1 MREFYWKTRARLLAA
16 GLWPQGWIARGAFYS
31 LNLAI
36 GLFVL
41 KLLLNV
47 WAPAVSESLGG
58 WIKFLI
64 FDAALLFTILA
75 FRGLRQRVLWR
86 LRNRLIVT
94 YVFIGVI
101 PAVLLVAMA
110 LIATYL
116 FAGQFAS
123 FVVTSEINSQL
134 RSMQAVNA
142 AVSNELASRIEKGEP
157 PTADSLAGLRKR
169 DRAWG
174 RRRVC
179 AWRGSRIL
187 LFSAGTQNSSAM
199 TFPDFFNKEGG
210 EFAKA
215 VREGQPF
222 KEIVRDRDELYLRVA
237 SVFDLGQEKLTVVT
251 SEPLDRNLLS
261 EIAANLGEIT
271 LYAAGIGFDETRQ
284 SSKGQTGAKETGAK
298 ETGAKESSAPV
309 SLSAKPETKRDG
321 FVISGSEAAAK
332 AQPGQQVLRPTF
344 TVGALA
350 APSGLMDREIT
361 FATPLPVIDW
371 KSGDRARAGALVQ
384 VRTRPSVLYSHL
396 FAALGDFAQG
406 VEYILLAV
414 LVIFALIELIALI
427 IGTRMTKTVTG
438 AVAQLYDATRNVDRG
453 DFSHRIP
460 VKSADQLAQLSL
472 SFNSMTESIEKLIEE
487 QKQKQRLEGELAIAQ
502 EVQAQL
508 FPRQVTE
515 LESLEV
521 HGFCRPARTVS
532 GDYYDFLTA
541 SSHKLILAVGDIS
554 GKGISAALLMATIHS
569 AVRAYS
575 VESLPQMRE
584 PVAVGAVAGAG
595 RVMAA
600 WPEGIEISPGAL
612 LGLLN
617 HQLYESTPPEKYAT
631 LFLGIYDGR
640 SHQLTYSNGGH
651 LPPILIGENGAIRRL
666 EAGGTVVGLFD
677 NMTYD
682 EGSVLMHP
690 GEIFVAYSDGVTEP
704 ENEFGEFGEDRLIDL
719 VSANRHLPLVQI
731 GQAVTSAV
739 DDWIG
744 DNEQPDDITLVLARP
759 R

>member
-1 MREFYWKTRARLLAA
+1 MRKIYWNFRARMQAA
-16 GLWPQGWIARGAFYS
+16 GLWPRGWVARGACYS
-31 LNLAI
+31 L
-36 GLFVL
+36 GLSAALFAL
-41 KLLLNV
+41 QMLLTPFAPK
-47 WAPAVSESLGG
+47 WADSLGG
-58 WIKFLI
+58 WVKFLL
-64 FDAALLFTILA
+64 FDAALLFSIVA
-75 FRGLRQRVLWR
+75 FRQLRQKVLWR

-101 PAVLLVAMA
+101 TVVLLIAMA
-110 LIATYL
+110 STTIYL

-123 FVVTSEINSQL
+123 FVVTSDINSQL

-142 AVSNELASRIEKGEP
+142 AVSNELAVRIEKGEP
-157 PTADSLAGLRKR
+157 PTLASLAGLKKR
-169 DRAWG
+169 ERAW
-174 RRRVC
+174 RRRQVT
-179 AWRGSRIL
+179 AWRGTKSL
-187 LFSAGTQNSSAM
+187 QLSGTQDNSVA
-199 TFPDFFNKEGG
+199 FPDFVNKNDNPY
-210 EFAKA
+210 AKA
-215 VREGQPF
+215 IRAGEPF
-222 KEIVRDRDELYLRVA
+222 KEIVRDHDALYLRVA
-237 SVFDLGQEKLTVVT
+237 SVFDVGPEKLTVVC
-251 SEPLDRNLLS
+251 SEPLDQNLVAD
-261 EIAANLGEIT
+261 IAANLGEIT
-271 LYAAGIGFDETRQ
+271 LYGAGISLDDSQRNDAQRNRQ
-284 SSKGQTGAKETGAK
+284 T
-298 ETGAKESSAPV
+298 
-309 SLSAKPETKRDG
+309 
-321 FVISGSEAAAK
+321 SGSANQGGFQTRLFAEPDKGDGGSAVHQGKTTAGPENNP
-332 AQPGQQVLRPTF
+332 QMFHPTC
-344 TVGALA
+344 TVGSLP
-350 APSGLMDREIT
+350 APADAMDREIT
-361 FATPLPVIDW
+361 FGTPLQVLDW
-371 KSGDRARAGALVQ
+371 TTGDVERAGALVR

-396 FAALGDFAQG
+396 FAALGDIARG
-406 VEYILLAV
+406 VEYLLLAI
-414 LVIFALIELIALI
+414 LIFFAVIELVAFI
-427 IGTRMTKTVTG
+427 IGTRMTQTVTG

-460 VKSADQLAQLSL
+460 VKSADQLSQLSV
-472 SFNSMTESIEKLIEE
+472 SFISMTESIEKLILE
-487 QKQKQRLEGELAIAQ
+487 QKEKQRLEGELAIAQ

-595 RVMAA
+595 RMMAA

-631 LFLGIYDGR
+631 LFLAIYDGR
-640 SHQLTYSNGGH
+640 SRRLTYSNGGH
-651 LPPILIGENGAIRRL
+651 LPPILISEGGAVRRL

-682 EGSVLMHP
+682 EGSVEMHP
-690 GEIFVAYSDGVTEP
+690 GEIFLAYSDGVTEP
-704 ENEFGEFGEDRLIDL
+704 ENEFGEFGEERLIDL
-719 VSANRHLPLVQI
+719 VSANRTSPLVQI
-731 GQAVTSAV
+731 SQAVTSAV

-744 DNEQPDDITLVLARP
+744 DNEQPDDITPVLARA

>member
-1 MREFYWKTRARLLAA
+1 MREFYWKNRARLLTA
-16 GLWPQGWIARGAFYS
+16 GLWPQGWIARGACYS
-31 LNLAI
+31 LGLAI

-41 KLLLNV
+41 EMLLTLF
-47 WAPAVSESLGG
+47 APAAGGSLGG
-58 WIKFLI
+58 WVKFLV
-64 FDAALLFTILA
+64 FDASLLFAILA
-75 FRGLRQRVLWR
+75 FRVLKRRVLWR

-101 PAVLLVAMA
+101 PAALLVTMA
-110 LIATYL
+110 LVTIYL

-142 AVSNELASRIEKGEP
+142 AVSNELAARIEKGQA
-157 PTADSLAGLRKR
+157 PTAESLVGLRKR

-179 AWRGSRIL
+179 AWHGTRVL
-187 LFSAGTQNSSAM
+187 LLSGGGPNPALMA
-199 TFPDFFNKEGG
+199 FPDFFNKDQG
-210 EFAKA
+210 EYAKA
-215 VREGQPF
+215 IREGRPF
-222 KEIVRDRDELYLRVA
+222 KEIVRDNDGLYLRVA
-237 SVFDLGQEKLTVVT
+237 SVFVVGSEKLTVVT
-251 SEPLDRNLLS
+251 GEPLDKDLVAD
-261 EIAANLGEIT
+261 IAANLGEIT
-271 LYAAGIGFDETRQ
+271 VYSAGIVLDDSRQNDQ
-284 SSKGQTGAKETGAK
+284 SS
-298 ETGAKESSAPV
+298 
-309 SLSAKPETKRDG
+309 
-321 FVISGSEAAAK
+321 AAK
-332 AQPGQQVLRPTF
+332 DRGFQTRLFAQPEKGKSDSGVRAGKTEPITTDNRQAFRPTF
-344 TVGALA
+344 TVGSLG
-350 APSGLMDREIT
+350 APADMMDREIT
-361 FATPLPVIDW
+361 FATPLPVVDW
-371 KSGDRARAGALVQ
+371 KTGNLARAGALVS

-396 FAALGDFAQG
+396 FAALGDIAQG
-406 VEYILLAV
+406 VEYILLAI
-414 LVIFALIELIALI
+414 LIFFGVIELVALI
-427 IGTRMTKTVTG
+427 IGTRMTSTVTG
-438 AVAQLYDATRNVDRG
+438 AVAHLYDATKHVDRG

-472 SFNSMTESIEKLIEE
+472 SFNSMTESIEKLIQE
-487 QKQKQRLEGELAIAQ
+487 QKEKQRLEGELAIAQ

-508 FPRQVTE
+508 FPRQVSE

-584 PVAVGAVAGAG
+584 PVAVGALAGAG
-595 RVMAA
+595 RVMAT

-640 SHQLTYSNGGH
+640 SHRLTYSNGGH
-651 LPPILIGENGAIRRL
+651 LPPILIRKDGAIRRL

-677 NMTYD
+677 NMTYE
-682 EGSVLMHP
+682 EGAVEMHP
-690 GEIFVAYSDGVTEP
+690 GEVFLAYSDGVTEP
-704 ENEFGEFGEDRLIDL
+704 ENDFGEFGEQRLIDL
-719 VSANRHLPLVQI
+719 VSDNRNLPLPQI
-731 GQAVTSAV
+731 SQLVTTAVEN
-739 DDWIG
+739 WIG
-744 DNEQPDDITLVLARP
+744 ENEQPDDVTLVLARA

>member
-1 MREFYWKTRARLLAA
+1 MKQFYSSLRARMLAA
-16 GLWPQGWIARGAFYS
+16 DLWPQGWVARGACYS
-31 LNLAI
+31 LGFAL
-36 GLFVL
+36 GLLVLQMVL
-41 KLLLNV
+41 KLF
-47 WAPAVSESLGG
+47 APAAAASIGG
-58 WIKFLI
+58 WVKFLI
-64 FDAALLFTILA
+64 FDAALLFSIVA
-75 FRGLRQRVLWR
+75 FRWLKRKLLWR

-101 PAVLLVAMA
+101 PAALLVTMA
-110 LIATYL
+110 LVTIYL

-134 RSMQAVNA
+134 RSLQAVNA
-142 AVSNELASRIEKGEP
+142 AVSNELAARIEKGEA
-157 PTADSLAGLRKR
+157 PTAESLAGLRKR

-179 AWRGSRIL
+179 AWYGTRLLLLSTGS
-187 LFSAGTQNSSAM
+187 SDPASM
-199 TFPDFFNKEGG
+199 TFPDFFNKDGSEY
-210 EFAKA
+210 AKA
-215 VREGQPF
+215 IREGQPF
-222 KEIVRDRDELYLRVA
+222 KEIVRDNDELYLRVA
-237 SVFDLGQEKLTVVT
+237 SVFAVGSEKLTVIT
-251 SEPLDRNLLS
+251 GEPLDKNLVAD
-261 EIAANLGEIT
+261 IAANLGEIT
-271 LYAAGIGFDETRQ
+271 LYSSGITLDAQGNYQNPNAPKAGVAAGPAKEHGFQTRLFEEPGN
-284 SSKGQTGAKETGAK
+284 SKGGSGEGN
-298 ETGAKESSAPV
+298 GRSAP
-309 SLSAKPETKRDG
+309 SPEV
-321 FVISGSEAAAK
+321 FHPA
-332 AQPGQQVLRPTF
+332 F
-344 TVGALA
+344 TVGSLA
-350 APSGLMDREIT
+350 APAGMTDREIT
-361 FATPLPVIDW
+361 FGTPLPVVDW
-371 KSGDRARAGALVQ
+371 KSGDRSPAGALVS
-384 VRTRPSVLYSHL
+384 VRTRPSVLYTHL
-396 FAALGDFAQG
+396 FAALGDLARG
-406 VEYILLAV
+406 VEYILLGILIFFAV
-414 LVIFALIELIALI
+414 IELVALI
-427 IGTRMTKTVTG
+427 IGTRMTRTVTG
-438 AVAQLYDATRNVDRG
+438 AVAQLYDATKHVDRG

-460 VKSADQLAQLSL
+460 VKSADQLSQLSL
-472 SFNSMTESIEKLIEE
+472 SFNSMTESIEKLILE
-487 QKQKQRLEGELAIAQ
+487 QKEKQRLEGELAIAQ

-595 RVMAA
+595 RIMAA

-640 SHQLTYSNGGH
+640 SHKLTYSNGGH
-651 LPPILIGENGAIRRL
+651 LPPILIGRDGAVRRL

-682 EGSVLMHP
+682 EGTVEMHP
-690 GEIFVAYSDGVTEP
+690 GEIFLAYSDGVTEP
-704 ENEFGEFGEDRLIDL
+704 ENEFGEFGEERLIDL
-719 VSANRHLPLVQI
+719 VSENRRLPLVQI
-731 GQAVTSAV
+731 SQTVTSAV
-739 DDWIG
+739 EDWIG